1 LLKNEF
7 TITYKN
13 MHANSLWKAITI
25 HMRGDILVVIA
36 AVILWLLLPKSPPS
50 PAPPP
55 PSPTASTLARAKHI
69 LKCTM
74 LDLIVTAEKEKKK
87 ANKDMCLSSAVQC
100 EVA

>member
-50 PAPPP
+50 P
-55 PSPTASTLARAKHI
+55 TASTLARAKHI